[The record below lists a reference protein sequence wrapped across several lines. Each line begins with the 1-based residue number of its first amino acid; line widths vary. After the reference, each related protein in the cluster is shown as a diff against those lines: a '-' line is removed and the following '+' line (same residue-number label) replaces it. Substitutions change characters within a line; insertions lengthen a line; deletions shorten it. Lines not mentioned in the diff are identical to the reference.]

1 MIRIP
6 ILSADQAFPPV
17 DSALAEPN
25 GLLAAG
31 ADLSV
36 ARLLDAYAQGIFP
49 WFSPGEPILWWSP
62 DPRMV
67 FDTGAMHR
75 PRRLRRWLRDCP
87 WTLTA
92 DRAFDAV
99 MRTCAAPRAGQPGT
113 WITRSMLDA
122 YRQLHALGHAH
133 SVEVWDGDTL
143 VGGIYGVAR
152 GRMFFGESMFSRRD
166 HASKVALLGL
176 ADGLARAGFPL
187 LDAQVSSAHLA
198 TLGAFELARSDFLAR
213 IGALVGAAAPSGS
226 WTEGFV
232 AGEAKCLAGS
242 GDASASPGGAD
253 LPAPTS
259 CGR

>member
-6 ILSADQAFPPV
+6 ILSGMQAFPPV
-17 DSALAEPN
+17 ESALVEPN

-31 ADLSV
+31 GDLSV
-36 ARLLDAYAQGIFP
+36 PRLLDAYARGIFP
-49 WFSPGEPILWWSP
+49 WFSAGEPILWWSP

-67 FDTGAMHR
+67 FDAGAMHA
-75 PRRLRRWLRDCP
+75 PRRLRRWLRDCR
-87 WTLTA
+87 WTLSA
-92 DRAFDAV
+92 DRDFEAV
-99 MRTCAAPRAGQPGT
+99 VRACAAPRAGQSGT
-113 WITRSMLDA
+113 WITRAMLDA
-122 YRQLHALGHAH
+122 YLRLHDLGHAH
-133 SVEVWDGDTL
+133 SVEVWDGDDL

-176 ADGLARAGFPL
+176 ADALARCGFPL

-213 IGALVGAAAPSGS
+213 IATLVDAAGRVGS
-226 WTEGFV
+226 WSEGFV
-232 AGEAKCLAGS
+232 VGEAKCLAGA
-242 GDASASPGGAD
+242 GDASASRDGAAA
-253 LPAPTS
+253 PSPTS